1 MTIKQHFSN
10 FNNYGKLMILIGL
23 LIAFPLIVLFFYPSE
38 AHYASAF
45 IIPSLISI
53 IIGFIVGLMLNHDEG
68 NLQWSHTMQYGSLTV
83 LFAWGYGFLVSA
95 IPFVISGQ
103 LTFVQ
108 ALFESVSGWTT
119 TGLSV
124 MDVTITPNI
133 FLFYRS
139 FMQFCGG
146 LGFVM
151 VMVMFI
157 QGKQAMNLY
166 NSEGHPDKLMPNLK
180 RTARTIFLMYLLF
193 LIVGTLFYIIFGME
207 PFDSIN
213 HAMAT
218 LSTGGF
224 STKADSIGAY
234 NSLAIEI
241 TTIVLMLVG
250 TTNFAVLLLIV
261 KMKFERALRVSEVRF
276 MFGLL
281 AVSVPLTALILFSK
295 LYMSVSESIR
305 VALFNIVSALST
317 TGYSTM
323 SYTNWPPSSLA
334 ILILL
339 MVIGGGIG
347 STAGGIKLNRVYLLL
362 RTTLENIRKRLNPAR
377 HVTAPSYYKAQGKV
391 LIDNDSI
398 IDTIGFISCYI
409 IIYVIGTLL
418 ITLTANSSLTE
429 AMFEFASSLGTV
441 GLSIGLTNP
450 TTGSATLIVLIGG
463 MILGRLE
470 IFVVLTGIYFGISVL
485 KKRLLESIEQ
495 SALKVNN
502 LVKRKQLF

>member
-1 MTIKQHFSN
+1 MTIKEHFAN
-10 FNNYGKLMILIGL
+10 FNNYGKLMILTGL
-23 LIAFPLIVLFFYPSE
+23 LIAFPLIVLLFYPSE
-38 AHYASAF
+38 AHYAYAF

-68 NLQWSHTMQYGSLTV
+68 NLQWSHIMKYGSLTV
-83 LFAWGYGFLVSA
+83 LFAWGYGFFVSA

-124 MDVTITPNI
+124 MDVTITPRI

-157 QGKQAMNLY
+157 QGKQSMNLY
-166 NSEGHPDKLMPNLK
+166 NAEGHPDKLMPNLK

-193 LIVGTLFYIIFGME
+193 LIVGTLSYIIFGME

-213 HAMAT
+213 HAMAS

-234 NSLAIEI
+234 NSLATEI
-241 TTIVLMLVG
+241 ITIVLMLIG

-281 AVSVPLTALILFSK
+281 AVSVPLTALILFST

-305 VALFNIVSALST
+305 TALFNVVSALST
-317 TGYSTM
+317 TGFSTM
-323 SYTNWPPSSLA
+323 SYTNWPPTSIG

-339 MVIGGGIG
+339 MLIGGGFG
-347 STAGGIKLNRVYLLL
+347 STAGGIKLTRVYLLL
-362 RTTLENIRKRLNPAR
+362 RATLENIRKRLSPAR
-377 HVTAPSYYKAQGKV
+377 HVKAPSYYKAQGKV
-391 LIDNDSI
+391 LIDNDTI
-398 IDTIGFISCYI
+398 IDTIGFVSCYI

-418 ITLTANSSLTE
+418 ITFTANSSLTE

-441 GLSIGLTNP
+441 GLSIGLTGP
-450 TTGSATLIVLIGG
+450 TTGSATLIVLIVG

-470 IFVVLTGIYFGISVL
+470 IFIVLTGIYYGASVL
-485 KKRLLESIEQ
+485 KKQLFRTIEQ
-495 SALKVNN
+495 SALKIKD
-502 LVKRKQLF
+502 LVKQKQLL